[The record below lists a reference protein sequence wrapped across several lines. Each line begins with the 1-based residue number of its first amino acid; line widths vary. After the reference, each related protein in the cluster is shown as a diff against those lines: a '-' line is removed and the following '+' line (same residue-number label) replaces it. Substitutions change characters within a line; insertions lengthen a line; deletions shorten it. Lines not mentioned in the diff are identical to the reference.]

1 MSEQITVLKYV
12 EQRKAELERFAS
24 FWLQN
29 QGAPGWPEKMAEGE
43 WFEQEAAWGSY
54 TERHE

>member
-1 MSEQITVLKYV
+1 MSDQITALEYV
-12 EQRKAELERFAS
+12 ERRKAELDQFAR

-29 QGAPGWPEKMAEGE
+29 QGTPGWPEKMAEGE

-54 TERHE
+54 TECHD